1 MVDDVDFIKGSIFA
15 ELCGKNLHTK
25 QNGRLLSGGGDILI
39 WTKVFLETSEILHFI
54 SFYPPPPT
62 PCYFKLP
69 SCKLRALKALSVR
82 AVQMAERLDLQSE
95 VRLSPLVAV

>member
-1 MVDDVDFIKGSIFA
+1 MDDIDFIKGSIFA
-15 ELCGKNLHTK
+15 ELGGENLHSK
-25 QNGRLLSGGGDILI
+25 QNDHLLPGSGDIVI

-62 PCYFKLP
+62 SRYFKP
-69 SCKLRALKALSVR
+69 ASCKLRALKALSVR